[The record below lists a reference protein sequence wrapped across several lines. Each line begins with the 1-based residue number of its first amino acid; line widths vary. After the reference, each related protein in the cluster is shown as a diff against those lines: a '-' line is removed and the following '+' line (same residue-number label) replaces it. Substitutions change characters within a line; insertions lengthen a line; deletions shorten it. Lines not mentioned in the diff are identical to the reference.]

1 MGDGFSQEAKQRMNH
16 EGGYPVSLS
25 DSAATNVDDTDP
37 DGDGEVH
44 HRHDIP
50 AGHHDHIY
58 VDSFD
63 QVYTSAF
70 DFPPPVQ
77 QLNKLLYVTLQ
88 SIYKGSGGTT
98 LNLPPHLAT
107 YTSAMIYL
115 WDADKQNI
123 AGRKINAVQGLRQQ
137 QYQGDAT
144 KWKLAVLNDIREVIE
159 TGYNINDMIY
169 QSLFDMMKHQD
180 GECLSILT
188 KQLNEL
194 NSGPDPSGFQNWEKN
209 LSPIIQHLLTNKAV
223 SGGSAP
229 VQAIQNAPK
238 GRPTRTSN
246 PYNKVDPSTT
256 GPPEGYPPWET
267 TPPTPGCENTVC
279 GNCKQ
284 PGHHRRKD
292 CPAKAFDTGV
302 LCTYCGVRGHEEK
315 VCNKKKN
322 DEQAGRPAPTNS
334 VSDGARRAELMSQLA
349 ALESKPAATKYLVTD
364 EPSNSE
370 RFTDASANSYILD
383 TEPQMPQG
391 TAPRAGR
398 RREL

>member
-1 MGDGFSQEAKQRMNH
+1 MQNPNSPSATSSLFSTNKSFTKAALPSFEKLIYNHDTSPDGYRQWATKLAALVEGHFPEGRSLHNFIDTKVGRSKLQSASQYSTVPTILMGEGFSQEAPRHLNPD
-16 EGGYPVSLS
+16 GSIPPRGSPVSLNAS
-25 DSAATNVDDTDP
+25 SATNLDDP
-37 DGDGEVH
+37 EEGDGEVH
-44 HRHDIP
+44 LRQDIPAGDIP
-50 AGHHDHIY
+50 AGHHDHVY
-58 VDSFD
+58 ADVFD

-70 DFPPPVQ
+70 DFPPQVQ

-88 SIYKGSGGTT
+88 SIYKGSGGST

-137 QYQGDAT
+137 QYQGDAM
-144 KWKLAVLNDIREVIE
+144 KWKLAVLNDIREIIE

-194 NSGPDPSGFQNWEKN
+194 NSGPDPSGFQNWETN

-229 VQAIQNAPK
+229 VQAIKNAPK
-238 GRPTRTSN
+238 GRPAGPFR
-246 PYNKVDPSTT
+246 PPTT
-256 GPPEGYPPWET
+256 GPPEGFPPWDT

-302 LCTYCGVRGHEEK
+302 LCT
-315 VCNKKKN
+315 
-322 DEQAGRPAPTNS
+322 
-334 VSDGARRAELMSQLA
+334 
-349 ALESKPAATKYLVTD
+349 
-364 EPSNSE
+364 
-370 RFTDASANSYILD
+370 
-383 TEPQMPQG
+383 
-391 TAPRAGR
+391 
-398 RREL
+398 